1 MVIARPRLFSTF
13 LLREHF
19 YTFDPDKMNIHDFFT
34 NTEKLIPYKD
44 FFSVIENKT
53 KNTKYKFTVTY
64 KPIEYSI
71 SKSIIDAITLLN
83 ETKKSQNDYPKNY
96 AIKKIKN
103 YLVNMAYDEFTGI
116 KREGEIFINDQKIS
130 KFKIVCNIKDFCI
143 TIDSVSIQYL
153 DFNEKDPTIG
163 DSIIEKLLDLYKSS
177 QNKV

>member
-103 YLVNMAYDEFTGI
+103 IENYLVNIACDEFTGI

-130 KFKIVCNIKDFCI
+130 KFKIVCNIGECRI
-143 TIDSVSIQYL
+143 AIDGAPIQCL

-163 DSIIEKLLDLYKSS
+163 DNIIEELLDLYKSS
-177 QNKV
+177 